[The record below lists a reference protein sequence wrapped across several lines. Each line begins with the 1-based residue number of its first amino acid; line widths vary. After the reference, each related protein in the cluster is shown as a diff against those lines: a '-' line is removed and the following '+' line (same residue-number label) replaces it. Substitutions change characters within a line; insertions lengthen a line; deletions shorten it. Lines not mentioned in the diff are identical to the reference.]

1 MKWQDTVKQSGE
13 ERTSLVLMYLA
24 LGEDY
29 SYNMAKK
36 YFSIEA
42 TEEKG
47 WSEDKLKKLKSLKDP
62 SQLSHLLKKMEK
74 KELLVSSDTEVNGR
88 NRHVYRL
95 NPQILCSILN
105 IPNMKN
111 PTEAEIIKAFLDE
124 LSKKER
130 EPYFDVWRTMEILD
144 FISFLYFLENESK
157 EHDMNEATNILSKII
172 DDHFELEKSIR
183 KIQSKINSPFSAGIR
198 LRKKARRE

>member
-1 MKWQDTVKQSGE
+1 MKWQDIVEQLGK

-29 SYNMAKK
+29 PYNMATRN
-36 YFSIEA
+36 FLHEL
-42 TEEKG
+42 TEKKG
-47 WSEDKLKKLKSLKDP
+47 WSKNFLKKMNSLTDP
-62 SQLSHLLKKMEK
+62 SQLSRLLKQMEE
-74 KELLVSSDTEVNGR
+74 KELLISSDTEANGR

-111 PTEAEIIKAFLDE
+111 PPEEEIIKVFLDE

-130 EPYFDVWRTMEILD
+130 EPYFDVWRTMKILD
-144 FISFLYFLENESK
+144 FTSFLYFLENESK
-157 EHDMNEATNILSKII
+157 EHDMNDATNILSKII

-183 KIQSKINSPFSAGIR
+183 KIQSKMNSPFSAGIR
-198 LRKKARRE
+198 LRKKARKE

>member
-1 MKWQDTVKQSGE
+1 
-13 ERTSLVLMYLA
+13 MYLA

-36 YFSIEA
+36 YFSIEV

-62 SQLSHLLKKMEK
+62 SQLSHLLKEMEK
-74 KELLVSSDTEVNGR
+74 KELLISIDTEVNGR
-88 NRHVYRL
+88 NRQVYRL
-95 NPQILCSILN
+95 NPLILCSISN

-111 PTEAEIIKAFLDE
+111 PPEAEIIKAFLDE

-130 EPYFDVWRTMEILD
+130 ETYFDVWKTMKILD

-157 EHDMNEATNILSKII
+157 ELDINDVTNILSKII

-183 KIQSKINSPFSAGIR
+183 KIQRKINSPFSAGQI